1 MVPAAPGRLAVLPN
15 EGGQGSPPYKTWS
28 LSTSEAGYT
37 MQTVYIG
44 LNIIAFS
51 MITLLGFLCY
61 KDKEEPS
68 STYFLYS
75 MVFMA
80 IWTLGTICEL
90 STSNFYWKVF
100 FRDIVQFG
108 MAFVSV
114 SNYWF
119 VVSYTK
125 AVSDLHRAV
134 LRIFIALNVI
144 AMLLLFTDPIHHLLR
159 SNVYLV
165 KSGGITDLMVTST
178 PLGFFFVLIRFALF
192 GFATVLL
199 LIQLAKTFKQMRNQ
213 VITIFAG
220 FFVALLLLLS
230 KQYLLQQHGFSM
242 PMATVLCI
250 PYLFIGIS
258 VFKFDFLSVSPLA
271 KDWVINSLEEGV
283 IVLSKEGNVVEANTS
298 ATLLLKNFDMEGK
311 VALQTIYHSTGD
323 GVHQLK
329 VHTAAGALYYEVAM
343 HFLFTTSG
351 KQRGAVAVV
360 RNVTQQTMQ
369 QFELKEKAEL
379 DSLTQILNREAL
391 EKKYELLKKAPM
403 GMLIIDIDKFKKIN
417 DTYGHPAGDRVIM
430 HIVQAIKS
438 CTRSGD
444 LVGRLGG
451 DEFCV
456 VLVGCAPEQCMQIA
470 NRITQEVPLRQD
482 VLTPNPSGIDICVSI
497 GVCTGLNA
505 EDSFYHAYQR
515 ADAMLYKAKKRG
527 GNCAVVE

>member
-1 MVPAAPGRLAVLPN
+1 
-15 EGGQGSPPYKTWS
+15 
-28 LSTSEAGYT
+28 
-37 MQTVYIG
+37 MQVVYIG
-44 LNIIAFS
+44 LNIVAFS
-51 MITLLGFLCY
+51 MISLLGFLSY

-75 MVFMA
+75 MIFMA

-100 FRDIVQFG
+100 FRDAVQFG

-125 AVSDLHRAV
+125 AVSKMHRTI
-134 LRIFIALNVI
+134 LRIFTVLNAI

-159 SNVYLV
+159 SRVYLV
-165 KSGGITDLMVTST
+165 ESGGITDLMVTST

-199 LIQLAKTFKQMRNQ
+199 FVQLAKTFKQMRNQ

-220 FFVALLLLLS
+220 FFIALVLLLS

-242 PMATVLCI
+242 PMAAILCI

-258 VFKFDFLSVSPLA
+258 VFKFDFLSISPLA

-298 ATLLLKNFDMEGK
+298 ANLLLKNFDTESK
-311 VALQTIYHSTGD
+311 AALQAIYHSTGD

-329 VHTAAGALYYEVAM
+329 VNTAAGALYYEVAI

-351 KQRGAVAVV
+351 KHRGAVAVV
-360 RNVTQQTMQ
+360 RNITQQVVQ

-379 DSLTQILNREAL
+379 DSLTQVLNREAL
-391 EKKYELLKKAPM
+391 EKRYETLKKSPM

-417 DTYGHPAGDRVIM
+417 DTYGHPTGDRVIM
-430 HIVQAIKS
+430 RIVQAIKS

-456 VLVGCAPEQCMQIA
+456 VLVGCAAEQCIQIA
-470 NRITQEVPLRQD
+470 NRITQEVTLRQD
-482 VLTPNPSGIDICVSI
+482 VLSPAPSGIDISVSI
-497 GVCTGLNA
+497 GVCTGLTA
-505 EDSFYHAYQR
+505 DDSFYDAYQW

-527 GNCAVVE
+527 GNCAVAE